1 MPEPKNTIVLQ
12 VRGLCF
18 GYPGQPLLFG
28 GWNADLGPG
37 VTLLEGDTGS
47 GKTTL
52 MRLLAGELR
61 GTGELVLNGRRL
73 GDDAATE
80 RREVCWFNPR
90 DEAFDAL
97 TPAGL
102 MAALHERHPALDEAA
117 CQRHLAGFGL
127 APHLAKPLYA
137 LSTGSRR
144 KAGLAVALSTG
155 CALTLLDDAAAG
167 LDRDSMHYLA
177 RALAEGADGWPRA
190 LLLVCSPAPEALPL
204 AGVLRAGSAQPRETR
219 PGLR

>member
-1 MPEPKNTIVLQ
+1 MPEPKNAIVLQ
-12 VRGLCF
+12 VPGLSF
-18 GYPGQPLLFG
+18 GYPGQSLLFG

-52 MRLLAGELR
+52 LRLLAGELR
-61 GTGELVLNGRRL
+61 GAGERVLNGRRL
-73 GDDAATE
+73 GDDAATD

-97 TPAGL
+97 TSAGL
-102 MAALHERHPALDEAA
+102 MAALRERHPALDEAA

-155 CALTLLDDAAAG
+155 CALTLLDDASAG
-167 LDRDSMHYLA
+167 LDCDSMNYLA
-177 RALAEGADGWPRA
+177 RALEESADGSRRA
-190 LLLVCSPAPEALPL
+190 VLLVCSPEPEALPL
-204 AGVLRAGSAQPRETR
+204 AGRISTRA
-219 PGLR
+219 

>member
-1 MPEPKNTIVLQ
+1 M
-12 VRGLCF
+12 
-18 GYPGQPLLFG
+18 LFA
-28 GWNADLGPG
+28 GWSADLGPG

-52 MRLLAGELR
+52 LRLLAGELR
-61 GTGELVLNGRRL
+61 GCGDLVLNGRRH
-73 GDDAATE
+73 GVDAAAD
-80 RREVCWFNPR
+80 RREVCWFDPR

-102 MAALHERHPALDEAA
+102 MVALRERHPALDEAVW
-117 CQRHLAGFGL
+117 QRHLAGFGL
-127 APHLAKPLYA
+127 APHLDKPLYA

-167 LDRDSMHYLA
+167 LDLDSMNYLA
-177 RALAEGADGWPRA
+177 RALADFADRSEAA
-190 LLLVCSPAPEALPL
+190 LLLVCSPQPEPLPL
-204 AGVLRAGSAQPRETR
+204 AGRISLPSSAPT
-219 PGLR
+219 